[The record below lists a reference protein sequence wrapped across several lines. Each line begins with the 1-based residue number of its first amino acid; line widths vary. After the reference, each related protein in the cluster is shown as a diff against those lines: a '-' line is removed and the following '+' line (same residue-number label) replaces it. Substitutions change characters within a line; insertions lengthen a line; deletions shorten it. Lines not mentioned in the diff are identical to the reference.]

1 MYVWKY
7 IILHSV
13 LSDSEVHVQRK
24 ALQSM
29 SAGKKNIDIYVSHW
43 FCLGLHN
50 SEQLL
55 KLVTLLLFLKTE
67 KNEHLD
73 PTEKL
78 NSD

>member
-1 MYVWKY
+1 
-7 IILHSV
+7 
-13 LSDSEVHVQRK
+13 
-24 ALQSM
+24 M